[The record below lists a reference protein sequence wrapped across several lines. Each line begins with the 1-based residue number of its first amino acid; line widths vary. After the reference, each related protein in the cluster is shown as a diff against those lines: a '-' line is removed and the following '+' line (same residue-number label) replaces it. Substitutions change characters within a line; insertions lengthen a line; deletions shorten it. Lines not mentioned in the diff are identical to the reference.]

1 MFAPYS
7 GYGCHRKEIGCDSA
21 RISRPNKYWL
31 GYFDSCDWVKNNDFK
46 TITKHVEAFRQVFR
60 TRVRFPP
67 PPVKKG
73 GIMKITPLDI
83 RKQEFRKT
91 FKGYDKNE
99 VDIFLEMLA
108 KEIENVIRD
117 NKRMADQLKELDS
130 KIEDYKRMEKT
141 LQDTLTS
148 TQKTTDGIRRNA
160 RKEAE
165 MILQKAKLQAS
176 EIIENAAAKVKDL
189 QSQISALQNQKDG
202 FVIQLRSFLSS
213 QLKMLEEVEI
223 IRVKGRNKRYS
234 SEEKEKTEELDKTKK
249 RVQELFKE

>member
-1 MFAPYS
+1 
-7 GYGCHRKEIGCDSA
+7 
-21 RISRPNKYWL
+21 
-31 GYFDSCDWVKNNDFK
+31 
-46 TITKHVEAFRQVFR
+46 
-60 TRVRFPP
+60 
-67 PPVKKG
+67 
-73 GIMKITPLDI
+73 MKITPLDI
-83 RKQEFRKT
+83 RKQEFRKS

-108 KEIENVIRD
+108 KEIENIVRD
-117 NKRMADQLKELDS
+117 NKRMAEQLKELDS

-148 TQKTTDGIRRNA
+148 TQKTTDEIRRNA

-176 EIIENAAAKVKDL
+176 EIIENAASKVKDL
-189 QSQISALQNQKDG
+189 QSQISALRSQKDG

-223 IRVKGRNKRYS
+223 IRVSERDKKYS
-234 SEEKEKTEELDKTKK
+234 SVENEKPEEIEKTKK
-249 RVQELFKE
+249 KVQELFKE

>member
-1 MFAPYS
+1 
-7 GYGCHRKEIGCDSA
+7 
-21 RISRPNKYWL
+21 
-31 GYFDSCDWVKNNDFK
+31 
-46 TITKHVEAFRQVFR
+46 
-60 TRVRFPP
+60 
-67 PPVKKG
+67 
-73 GIMKITPLDI
+73 MKITPLDI

-108 KEIENVIRD
+108 KEIENIIRD
-117 NKRMADQLKELDS
+117 NKRMSEQLKELDS

-189 QSQISALQNQKDG
+189 QNQISALRNQKDG

-223 IRVKGRNKRYS
+223 ITVREREKKYPS
-234 SEEKEKTEELDKTKK
+234 EDTQKSEEFEKTKK
-249 RVQELFKE
+249 KVRELFKD

>member
-1 MFAPYS
+1 
-7 GYGCHRKEIGCDSA
+7 
-21 RISRPNKYWL
+21 
-31 GYFDSCDWVKNNDFK
+31 
-46 TITKHVEAFRQVFR
+46 
-60 TRVRFPP
+60 
-67 PPVKKG
+67 
-73 GIMKITPLDI
+73 MKITPLDI
-83 RKQEFRKT
+83 RKQEFRKS

-202 FVIQLRSFLSS
+202 FIIQLRSFLSS
-213 QLKMLEEVEI
+213 QLKMLEEVEM
-223 IRVKGRNKRYS
+223 IRIKERNKRYS
-234 SEEKEKTEELDKTKK
+234 SGENEKEEELDKTKK

>member
-1 MFAPYS
+1 
-7 GYGCHRKEIGCDSA
+7 
-21 RISRPNKYWL
+21 
-31 GYFDSCDWVKNNDFK
+31 V
-46 TITKHVEAFRQVFR
+46 
-60 TRVRFPP
+60 
-67 PPVKKG
+67 
-73 GIMKITPLDI
+73 KITPLDI
-83 RKQEFRKT
+83 RKQEFRKS

-108 KEIENVIRD
+108 KEIENIVRD
-117 NKRMADQLKELDS
+117 NKRMAEQLKELDS

-148 TQKTTDGIRRNA
+148 TQKATDDIRRNA

-176 EIIENAAAKVKDL
+176 EIIESAASKVKDL
-189 QSQISALQNQKDG
+189 QSQISALRSQRDG

-223 IRVKGRNKRYS
+223 IKVVERDKKYS
-234 SEEKEKTEELDKTKK
+234 PVENEKSEEIEKTKK
-249 RVQELFKE
+249 KVQELFKE